1 MQEKLDSYSVRTLS
15 EFKMQV
21 TELKMNSI
29 SELHVLLSSSLLS
42 TCSLARVLGGV
53 RTSALQST
61 STSSHGSAAAGAL
74 FLGRSTLELDVAD
87 RRGIQGSRQAGFARA
102 SSRAGLSP
110 GGREARAFL
119 ADFIERGRGVVEDLF
134 LVRVGHVL
142 RHVPEFGIH
151 GGQVEAV
158 EEIDGVI

>member
-29 SELHVLLSSSLLS
+29 SELLHVLLLSSSLAS
-42 TCSLARVLGGV
+42 SLARVLGGV

-102 SSRAGLSP
+102 SSGLSP